1 MEVAEKI
8 NKQVQRL
15 PEQTQAE
22 VLDFVEY
29 LLTKTERVQAREEE
43 QEWTQFSLAF
53 AMRGIEEETEPE
65 YTEGDLEERFTS
77 S

>member
-1 MEVAEKI
+1 MNVAEKI

-29 LLTKTERVQAREEE
+29 LLTKTEREQAREEE
-43 QEWTQFSLAF
+43 QEWTGFSLAA

-65 YTEGDLEERFTS
+65 YTQGDLEERFTS